1 MPTSK
6 RSKCTGKRRI
16 LGYSRG
22 TRSSSNEWRRRNCR
36 CPYNVRL
43 ICSMLVI
50 IPELYIGLVV
60 NDPLNVWSIDHILC
74 PMSEHVPH
82 LSPEK
87 DNNVGR
93 SLIINNS

>member
-1 MPTSK
+1 
-6 RSKCTGKRRI
+6 
-16 LGYSRG
+16 
-22 TRSSSNEWRRRNCR
+22 
-36 CPYNVRL
+36 
-43 ICSMLVI
+43 MLVI

>member
-1 MPTSK
+1 MTDH
-6 RSKCTGKRRI
+6 
-16 LGYSRG
+16 LGLG
-22 TRSSSNEWRRRNCR
+22 VGCHT
-36 CPYNVRL
+36 
-43 ICSMLVI
+43 I
-50 IPELYIGLVV
+50 IPKLHISLVV

-82 LSPEK
+82 LSLEK